1 MNSKSWEGPII
12 GVCLSGFPTPVMFDP
27 HTPIYNASKDG
38 NVLIT
43 GSPGS
48 GKSHAG
54 MTLAM
59 ISALEG
65 QQTVI
70 VDPKG
75 DEVGMSQ
82 LSGELGGHIDIWD
95 LNEDEKKGSMDPFII
110 QPTVK
115 SKVAKGT
122 SLVQILVGNMS
133 IDQKTNIQP
142 IIEDVAAGE
151 NPSLTKLM
159 TVLRGNAKP
168 ELRAIG
174 MTLRA
179 VKLSHKISN
188 VIFADEQYDHTEKRK
203 INDGLTIITM
213 TSMPIP
219 SRSKTLE
226 NYSNAERLSAG
237 IMYLIMD
244 FLYDMMTSKETKGLP
259 KTILI
264 DELWR
269 VLVSEDGRSTT
280 NSILRTDRSMNT
292 SCILMTQS
300 VSDIETIG
308 KDGEINGSLLNNIS
322 TQFAFRYSDDSEEG
336 GDARS
341 EISNL
346 CSSVGIPYTQYYS
359 DSIQRLNP
367 GECLMKDFMG
377 RKSFIRFIQ
386 QSERWSDAFETNPK
400 KRLMIAKRKAMEQA
414 ALEAGN

>member
-1 MNSKSWEGPII
+1 MSNKSWEGPII

-75 DEVGMSQ
+75 DEIGMAQ
-82 LSGELGGHIDIWD
+82 LSEELGGHIDIWD
-95 LNEDEKKGSMDPFII
+95 LNEEEKKGSMDPFII

-133 IDQKTNIQP
+133 IEQKTNIQP

-159 TVLRGNAKP
+159 TTLRGNARP
-168 ELRAIG
+168 ELRSIG

-188 VIFADEQYDHTEKRK
+188 VIFADEQYEYTEKRK

-213 TSMPIP
+213 TNMPIP
-219 SRSKTLE
+219 SRSKTLDT
-226 NYSNAERLSAG
+226 YSNAERLSAG

-244 FLYDMMTSKETKGLP
+244 FLYDMMTSKETQGLP

-322 TQFAFRYSDDSEEG
+322 TQFAFRYSDDSDG
-336 GDARS
+336 VDARS
-341 EISNL
+341 EIRNL

-359 DSIQRLNP
+359 DYIQNLEA

-386 QSERWSDAFETNPK
+386 QSELWSDAFETNPK

-414 ALEAGN
+414 ALETEY